1 MLPTVGDLLGL
12 DVVRRGSPQVVAGS
26 SGLGA
31 RVRWVHVLELA
42 DVAHLLQGGEFV
54 LTTGIAL
61 PAEPA
66 LLARYAADLAAA
78 GVSALAV
85 ELGRRYVGALPSA
98 LVRAAADSGLTLIA
112 FEREVPFVEIT
123 EAVHARIIDAQLEEL
138 RASERLHEVFTE
150 LSVAGATPD
159 EVVRQAAALA
169 GRPVILADLAHRVLA
184 CEPGSADPTRL
195 LADFARRSRAVSGPE
210 QPGRPGRTVYDEA
223 SGWLLTPVGARGE
236 DWGRVILVCDGPPTG
251 TDTVLVERAAT
262 TLALGRLLTRHRE
275 SLDRQAHRTLITS
288 IITQAHADPAE
299 AAVRSRAL
307 GVPVDDRQLIAVVFR
322 LSDPLGPLGAL
333 GVSAHARVLDVADIT
348 AAACRTERVPALV
361 GTLDDARAGA
371 MLSLS
376 PQADQDRV
384 LTSLATL
391 VRERLGDDQDGLVI
405 GVGAAAG
412 SIKDVRRSFLEA
424 SQVADVAAGRLD
436 GRGRENPPAR
446 PGEPA
451 ARPLFYRLPDLRLR
465 GLLHL
470 LRDDPRLQTFVERE
484 LGALLA
490 RDQDTDLIGVL
501 TAYLAAGGNKAAAA
515 KNSHL
520 ARPTFYQ
527 RLHRIERILGTDLSS
542 AESRTSLHVALLA
555 LEAARAGLQAFVQRF
570 PGEFERERADGV
582 DGVEVTA
589 ADREPFPGVLAVRGK
604 QEPFHGDRGAVVVG
618 HADDPVVRDA
628 GGGVLRALVPD
639 VGGDGVGRYD
649 LQCDQAIGGDR
660 LASPSPPVVVDAP
673 VDDHVGTA
681 EVQFR
686 TVGDQDVHVA
696 EHSVAALLGP
706 VPKPGSFPDRD
717 EEVQLDRLMAWL
729 GRLTPDDPAI
739 DDLDQLAGVFREC
752 QVHVKSHLRRVRRR
766 LVIAEVER

>member
-61 PAEPA
+61 PSEAA

-184 CEPGSADPTRL
+184 CEPGSADPARL
-195 LADFARRSRAVSGPE
+195 LAGFARRSRAVSAVETG
-210 QPGRPGRTVYDEA
+210 GRPGRTAYDEA
-223 SGWLLTPVGARGE
+223 SGWLFTPVGARGE

-288 IITQAHADPAE
+288 IINQAHADPAE

-333 GVSAHARVLDVADIT
+333 GVSAHARVLDVADIA
-348 AAACRTERVPALV
+348 AAACRTGHVPALV

-391 VRERLGDDQDGLVI
+391 IRERLGDDQDGLVM

-412 SIKDVRRSFLEA
+412 SIRDVRHSFLEA
-424 SQVADVAAGRLD
+424 SQVADVAAERPDVG
-436 GRGRENPPAR
+436 GRESSPAR
-446 PGEPA
+446 PG
-451 ARPLFYRLPDLRLR
+451 RPLFYRLPDLRLR

-490 RDQDTDLIGVL
+490 SEHDTDLIGVL
-501 TAYLAAGGNKAAAA
+501 GAYLAAGGNKAEAA

-555 LEAARAGLQAFVQRF
+555 LEAARS
-570 PGEFERERADGV
+570 GEA
-582 DGVEVTA
+582 T
-589 ADREPFPGVLAVRGK
+589 
-604 QEPFHGDRGAVVVG
+604 
-618 HADDPVVRDA
+618 
-628 GGGVLRALVPD
+628 
-639 VGGDGVGRYD
+639 
-649 LQCDQAIGGDR
+649 
-660 LASPSPPVVVDAP
+660 
-673 VDDHVGTA
+673 
-681 EVQFR
+681 
-686 TVGDQDVHVA
+686 
-696 EHSVAALLGP
+696 
-706 VPKPGSFPDRD
+706 
-717 EEVQLDRLMAWL
+717 
-729 GRLTPDDPAI
+729 
-739 DDLDQLAGVFREC
+739 
-752 QVHVKSHLRRVRRR
+752 RR
-766 LVIAEVER
+766 